1 MRGCKRWRTI
11 ASKAATPKLLVK
23 MAMFTQN
30 TTMPAM
36 FSSFGE

>member
-1 MRGCKRWRTI
+1 MHGSKRWRMI

-30 TTMPAM
+30 TTTPAM
-36 FSSFGE
+36 LSNFGE